1 MMQDIV
7 LLLKV
12 FSYKFLVAITRQLQ
26 KITRLHLTSIF
37 LSRFSVSTVEGES
50 KKNGIHMGAS
60 IIARPL
66 RSSAETAERGVAG
79 APNAQPDTWLH
90 DAGWRRKRSLAQLTR
105 EALPRME
112 NYRNSKRA
120 LKRPSL
126 GELHGDHLITEE
138 VSQFRII
145 QNNIYFICITSSK
158 NLLEVGLQ
166 IPGNNII
173 GWNRY

>member
-1 MMQDIV
+1 MKSSDYFNPIRRPPSG
-7 LLLKV
+7 KP
-12 FSYKFLVAITRQLQ
+12 FNFPFYKTNAQLQ
-26 KITRLHLTSIF
+26 QNRFFMLF
-37 LSRFSVSTVEGES
+37 LRRFSVSTVDGE

-60 IIARPL
+60 IISRPL
-66 RSSAETAERGVAG
+66 RSSAETAERGGAG
-79 APNAQPDTWLH
+79 GVVGPPTQPDTWLH

-138 VSQFRII
+138 VRTLTQ
-145 QNNIYFICITSSK
+145 T
-158 NLLEVGLQ
+158 V
-166 IPGNNII
+166 
-173 GWNRY
+173 NRQARS

>member
-1 MMQDIV
+1 M
-7 LLLKV
+7 
-12 FSYKFLVAITRQLQ
+12 F
-26 KITRLHLTSIF
+26 
-37 LSRFSVSTVEGES
+37 RFTVSAVESES

-60 IIARPL
+60 IISRPI
-66 RSSAETAERGVAG
+66 RVSVENMERGE
-79 APNAQPDTWLH
+79 PNPQPDTWLH

-138 VSQFRII
+138 V
-145 QNNIYFICITSSK
+145 NV
-158 NLLEVGLQ
+158 LL
-166 IPGNNII
+166 
-173 GWNRY
+173 

>member
-1 MMQDIV
+1 MSRPQWNMR
-7 LLLKV
+7 LSK
-12 FSYKFLVAITRQLQ
+12 KFYYV
-26 KITRLHLTSIF
+26 KINRFTWWTVSTCQFFRYP
-37 LSRFSVSTVEGES
+37 RFSVSTVEPES

-60 IIARPL
+60 IISRPL
-66 RSSAETAERGVAG
+66 RNSAETVERGVAVV

-138 VSQFRII
+138 VWKFTIFFVKI
-145 QNNIYFICITSSK
+145 
-158 NLLEVGLQ
+158 
-166 IPGNNII
+166 
-173 GWNRY
+173 

>member
-1 MMQDIV
+1 MIKIKSNKLYIGKVSILRLYLIIQSS
-7 LLLKV
+7 LL
-12 FSYKFLVAITRQLQ
+12 YALVN
-26 KITRLHLTSIF
+26 
-37 LSRFSVSTVEGES
+37 RFSVSTVDTES

-60 IIARPL
+60 IISRPIRTSL
-66 RSSAETAERGVAG
+66 ETVEKGD
-79 APNAQPDTWLH
+79 PNPQPDTWLH

-138 VSQFRII
+138 VSII
-145 QNNIYFICITSSK
+145 K
-158 NLLEVGLQ
+158 
-166 IPGNNII
+166 
-173 GWNRY
+173 